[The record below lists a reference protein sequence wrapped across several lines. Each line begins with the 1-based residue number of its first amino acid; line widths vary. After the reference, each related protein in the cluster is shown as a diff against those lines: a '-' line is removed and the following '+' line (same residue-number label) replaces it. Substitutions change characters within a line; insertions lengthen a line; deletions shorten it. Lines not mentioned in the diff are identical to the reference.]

1 MGPVSRIIAA
11 FVLIRVVLL
20 AARIGLLFTTPWYSD
35 FLHYFLLARQA
46 DQGLLPFIHYWM
58 EYPPIFPWL
67 STGVYLLSASAA
79 TGWGIELLY
88 YAIIGLILVAAET
101 ALFVLVYRLA
111 SLLWKPPAPAH
122 SLLIYGLFF
131 LPYYLWSGSFDTL
144 PAFLLLAGLWLLL
157 TGFTRTSAVVVAV
170 GFCTKLFPIA
180 LLPIAFCTITGWQKK
195 FAYLFTFSL
204 TAAALILP
212 LILIG
217 PEMMLASLHVLL
229 SRPPWET
236 VWALVQ
242 GSYGPGYVGPLS
254 ERTNPTFWTW
264 SVQPDPENWWMT
276 GMFAALFLAF
286 FWKFWNTRD
295 RYKVVAGVGFVLSFL
310 MLTAQG
316 YSPQY
321 LIWLAP
327 LIAVLFP
334 NRFGAAYLVIL
345 GMANL
350 IEAPLYLGFFPE
362 QTGLLI
368 IAVAMRT
375 ICLGVLALH
384 CLHSSVGFGSRTAT
398 SPVALSVSPAETSAP
413 TRASNPQ

>member
-1 MGPVSRIIAA
+1 MWPVSRIIAV

-20 AARIGLLFTTPWYSD
+20 AARIDLLFTTQWYTD
-35 FLHYFLLARQA
+35 FLHYFLLAKQA

-67 STGVYLLSASAA
+67 STGVYLLSASVA

-88 YAIIGLILVAAET
+88 YTIIGLILVAAE
-101 ALFVLVYRLA
+101 AGVFVLIYKL
-111 SLLWKPPAPAH
+111 SCLLWQSPAPTH

-131 LPYYLWSGSFDTL
+131 VPYYLWSGSFDTL

-180 LLPIAFCTITGWQKK
+180 LLPIAFCTIAGWQKK

-204 TAAALILP
+204 TAAALFLP

-242 GSYGPGYVGPLS
+242 GTYGPGYVGPLA
-254 ERTNPTFWTW
+254 ERTNPNYWTW

-276 GMFAALFLAF
+276 GMFAVLFLAF
-286 FWKFWNTRD
+286 CWKFWNTRD
-295 RYKVVAGVGFVLSFL
+295 RYKVVAGAGFVLSFL

-334 NRFGAAYLVIL
+334 NRFGIAYLVVFGL
-345 GMANL
+345 ANL
-350 IEAPLYLGFFPE
+350 IEAPLYFGFFPT
-362 QTGLLI
+362 QHWLLFL
-368 IAVAMRT
+368 AVAMRT
-375 ICLGVLALH
+375 ACLGVVAVH
-384 CLHSSVGFGSRTAT
+384 CLTVSVGFGSRTR
-398 SPVALSVSPAETSAP
+398 ALPIALRHLP
-413 TRASNPQ
+413 D